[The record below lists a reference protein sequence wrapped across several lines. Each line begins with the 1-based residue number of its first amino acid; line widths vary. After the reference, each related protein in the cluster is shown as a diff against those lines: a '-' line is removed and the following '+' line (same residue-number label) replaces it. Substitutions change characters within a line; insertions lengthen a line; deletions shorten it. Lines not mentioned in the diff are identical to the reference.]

1 MVSIALCHQFSYVKL
16 KNVTFALKA
25 LSTNPLER
33 KIEKWERKIRKNPLE
48 RKIGKWERK
57 IRKNPLERKLGK

>member
-16 KNVTFALKA
+16 KNMTFALKA
-25 LSTNPLER
+25 LSTNPQ
-33 KIEKWERKIRKNPLE
+33 E

-57 IRKNPLERKLGK
+57 IRKNPLERKIGK

>member
-1 MVSIALCHQFSYVKL
+1 VKL

-25 LSTNPLER
+25 LST
-33 KIEKWERKIRKNPLE
+33 NPLE

-57 IRKNPLERKLGK
+57 IRKNPLERKLGKWERELGN

>member
-1 MVSIALCHQFSYVKL
+1 M
-16 KNVTFALKA
+16 NFALKA

-48 RKIGKWERK
+48 RKIEKWRNGKGR
-57 IRKNPLERKLGK
+57 LEIN

>member
-1 MVSIALCHQFSYVKL
+1 MVSIALCHQFSYLKL
-16 KNVTFALKA
+16 KNMNFALKA

-48 RKIGKWERK
+48 RKIEKWRNGKGR
-57 IRKNPLERKLGK
+57 LEIN

>member
-1 MVSIALCHQFSYVKL
+1 MVSIALCHQFLYVKL

-33 KIEKWERKIRKNPLE
+33 KIENGKGRLE
-48 RKIGKWERK
+48 KTHWK
-57 IRKNPLERKLGK
+57 